1 MLQRGCHLHRHVGE
15 DLVDPRRQRGGATP
29 HEDPLGP
36 REHLLVDAIGTRA
49 VANGALH
56 RIQHLDQA
64 DSVRLDFHKTGF
76 APYVSSLFLARDE
89 ADLQQLVRGRA
100 DLPCQFQS
108 GEHHPGL
115 LSLETSRSGSGVLA
129 ALGSLR
135 LLGKTG
141 LRPLLEHLEG
151 HRIASMLNGE
161 NFDTVTLFRVYPDGV
176 DT

>member
-1 MLQRGCHLHRHVGE
+1 M
-15 DLVDPRRQRGGATP
+15 
-29 HEDPLGP
+29 
-36 REHLLVDAIGTRA
+36 
-49 VANGALH
+49 
-56 RIQHLDQA
+56 
-64 DSVRLDFHKTGF
+64 
-76 APYVSSLFLARDE
+76 
-89 ADLQQLVRGRA
+89 QQLVRGRA